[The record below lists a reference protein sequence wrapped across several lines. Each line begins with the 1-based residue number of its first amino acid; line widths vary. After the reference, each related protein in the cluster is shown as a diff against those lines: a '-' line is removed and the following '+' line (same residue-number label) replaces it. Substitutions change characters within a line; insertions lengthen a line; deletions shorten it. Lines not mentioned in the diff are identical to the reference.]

1 MITFTLIY
9 FRQLGVYIT
18 FIMGMILK
26 SLNLAPANRR
36 CVIELLYIEP
46 EKKRSLNLL

>member
-1 MITFTLIY
+1 MITLTLIY
-9 FRQLGVYIT
+9 FHQLGVYIT

-26 SLNLAPANRR
+26 SLNLAPANPR